1 MCSGSRSFRGGAVC
15 KVVPDCKRLT
25 NSKKYGIMFLSEDDK
40 SEFVED
46 NMKVDVIKKYFQS
59 WLDNDVEIVK
69 QTFSENALYSEC
81 YRPEYHG
88 LSQIVTWFENWNN
101 KGQVLEWTIKRIF
114 EQNQTLIVEWYF
126 RCNYDGKIDGFDG
139 VTIADF
145 DKDMKILKLC
155 EFQSKA
161 EHYYPYES

>member
-1 MCSGSRSFRGGAVC
+1 MFCRIRAKTRESSRKRSIKTAIFLEISGILRI
-15 KVVPDCKRLT
+15 
-25 NSKKYGIMFLSEDDK
+25 GIDK
-40 SEFVED
+40 FEFVED

-81 YRPEYHG
+81 YGPEYHG

-126 RCNYDGKIDGFDG
+126 RCDYDGKIDGFDG

>member
-1 MCSGSRSFRGGAVC
+1 MFCRIRAKTRESSRKRSIKTAIFLEISGILRI
-15 KVVPDCKRLT
+15 
-25 NSKKYGIMFLSEDDK
+25 GIDK

-81 YRPEYHG
+81 YGPEYHG

-114 EQNQTLIVEWYF
+114 EQNQTLIVEWFF

>member
-1 MCSGSRSFRGGAVC
+1 MFCRIRAKTRESSRNRSVEAAIFVEISGI
-15 KVVPDCKRLT
+15 LEI
-25 NSKKYGIMFLSEDDK
+25 GIDK
-40 SEFVED
+40 LEFVED

-81 YRPEYHG
+81 YGPEYHG

>member
-1 MCSGSRSFRGGAVC
+1 
-15 KVVPDCKRLT
+15 
-25 NSKKYGIMFLSEDDK
+25 
-40 SEFVED
+40 
-46 NMKVDVIKKYFQS
+46 MKVDVIKKYFQS

-81 YRPEYHG
+81 YGPEYHG

-114 EQNQTLIVEWYF
+114 DQNQTLIVEWYF

-145 DKDMKILKLC
+145 DKDMKIIKLC

-161 EHYYPYES
+161 EHYYPYDCFLLGTL